1 MFLAIKH
8 TKSEKLSFRD
18 RIKVKVRE
26 NERHCE
32 PICETFVF
40 SFPHSFNLQQSCHCE
55 RFPDS
60 YTCQNYSVWKQIQQF
75 MKLFPKK
82 QKKTFMP
89 SNALSSLYP
98 WHTLFSGCMLLSS
111 LACSLAAFYSPASNR
126 SNFNSSFIAVHCYYT
141 EREQCHPQD
150 WSHQPSLLFI
160 YPSLPPPT
168 HSLFFLF
175 SHFIPF
181 LSKPFIHAVLLQF
194 AVLLYTSFCF
204 SLIYSLV

>member
-1 MFLAIKH
+1 MIYMYLIYCYFNLHCTISHFRTANVLAIKH
-8 TKSEKLSFRD
+8 TKSEKLTYRD
-18 RIKVKVRE
+18 RIKLKVRE
-26 NERHCE
+26 NERRWE

-40 SFPHSFNLQQSCHCE
+40 SFPHSTSPTKLPWWTLSWFIHM
-55 RFPDS
+55 P
-60 YTCQNYSVWKQIQQF
+60 
-75 MKLFPKK
+75 KLFSLKANPTIYEICSQKTK
-82 QKKTFMP
+82 QTFMP

-168 HSLFFLF
+168 HSF
-175 SHFIPF
+175 SI
-181 LSKPFIHAVLLQF
+181 Q
-194 AVLLYTSFCF
+194 
-204 SLIYSLV
+204 